1 MKKLNKDSRIGIRI
15 NSKEKERFYKV
26 CEDYGLSPSLLI
38 ERWINRFINNSKKN
52 KIDFKEIYSAASE
65 KLCDYNDYMKSQ

>member
-1 MKKLNKDSRIGIRI
+1 MKNKTKDARIEIRI
-15 NSKEKERFYKV
+15 SKSKKEKFYNV
-26 CEDYGLSPSLLI
+26 CEANGLCPSILI

-65 KLCDYNDYMKSQ
+65 KLCDYNDYMKS